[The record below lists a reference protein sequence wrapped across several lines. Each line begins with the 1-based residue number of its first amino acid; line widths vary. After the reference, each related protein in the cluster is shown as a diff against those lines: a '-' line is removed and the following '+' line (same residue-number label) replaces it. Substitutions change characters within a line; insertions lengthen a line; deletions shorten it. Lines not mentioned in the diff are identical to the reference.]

1 MQKVVCDW
9 LKKGRRREMIMI
21 SLRQPMTAKQLS
33 YTTGIREDSC
43 SFILQE
49 FLRYLMVTCLNRSA
63 RRSRL
68 YWLTKKGRKY
78 KQKLFTQQGL
88 SALPVDFPVV
98 DWELYGWVCY
108 AHRTAI
114 IKVITEPLQPAAIK
128 RKILHQ
134 NPKIKIS
141 ANNVSDILRL
151 FLKKKIIVPVKIQKE
166 AHLSYR
172 LTELGTKLQL
182 LLYRVENPY
191 SNDVPI
197 AKIDKKFQSVPGF
210 ATHKRTAY
218 PLATSAPKEVRFTA
232 EETD

>member
-1 MQKVVCDW
+1 MQKEICDW

-21 SLRQPMTAKQLS
+21 SLRQPITAKQLS
-33 YTTGIREDSC
+33 YITGIREDSC

-49 FLRYLMVTCLNRSA
+49 FLRYLMVTCLNPLA

-78 KQKLFTQQGL
+78 KQKLFMQQGL
-88 SALPVDFPVV
+88 SASPVDFPVV

-108 AHRTAI
+108 THRVAI
-114 IKVITEPLQPAAIK
+114 IKAFMSPLQPAAIR

-151 FLKKKIIVPVKIQKE
+151 FLKKKIIVPVKGRKE

-191 SNDVPI
+191 SNDAAI
-197 AKIDKKFQSVPGF
+197 TKIDKKFQTVPEF
-210 ATHKRTAY
+210 TTHKRTAY
-218 PLATSAPKEVRFTA
+218 PLTCQQDIKLS
-232 EETD
+232 